1 MLAKGLAILLYY
13 AAGHD
18 LCGDGTALYGGAQQT
33 FTTFMVVCDVW
44 WSGNNQHLPTYT
56 QALFR
61 AWWLGWWGF
70 YKTEGQFQH

>member
-1 MLAKGLAILLYY
+1 VATSTSA
-13 AAGHD
+13 
-18 LCGDGTALYGGAQQT
+18 
-33 FTTFMVVCDVW
+33 
-44 WSGNNQHLPTYT
+44 YT